1 MPAKM
6 KIRSAYATLPSAER
20 KVADFIL
27 ANPERAM
34 HMVIN
39 EIAECAGVSVP
50 SVTRL
55 ARKLGYKGFLDFRV
69 ALASGAAI
77 SAEAHKVSPV
87 EETDSDEDVV
97 EKMYL
102 ASIRALEDTYRAMDR
117 SKVCDSARRIAQAD
131 RVFICGGGG
140 SALLA
145 MDMSYQ
151 LNALGVQAVPIVSQT
166 VLNMYK
172 PRFCETDVFIGLS
185 RAGRNK
191 VLTEA
196 VRVAKRQGS
205 TCVFMSNF
213 VNAQGA
219 QSADYFFCT
228 SRLDDMK
235 RILGRESNNAMIALA
250 NLIVLLVARNLKR
263 RIEAEPEM
271 NP

>member
-27 ANPERAM
+27 ENPERAM

-39 EIAECAGVSVP
+39 EIADAAGVSVP

-77 SAEAHKVSPV
+77 TAESHKLTPI
-87 EETDSDEDVV
+87 EETDKDESVV
-97 EKMYL
+97 EKLYL
-102 ASIRALEDTYRAMDR
+102 ASIRALEDTYRALD
-117 SKVCDSARRIAQAD
+117 KEKICELARLIATAD

-145 MDMSYQ
+145 QDVAYQ
-151 LNALGVQAVPIVSQT
+151 LDVLGVQAIPVTSLA

-172 PRFCETDVFIGLS
+172 TRFGEKDIVIGLS

-191 VLTEA
+191 QLTEA
-196 VRVAKRQGS
+196 IRQAKKQGS
-205 TCVFMSNF
+205 ICVFMSNY

-219 QSADYFFCT
+219 QAADYFFCT

-235 RILGRESNNAMIALA
+235 RILGTESNNAMIALTS
-250 NLIVLLVARNLKR
+250 VLVMLVARNLQC
-263 RIEAEPEM
+263 RIEDEPEM
-271 NP
+271 EP

>member
-27 ANPERAM
+27 ENPERAM

-39 EIAECAGVSVP
+39 EIADAAGVSVP

-77 SAEAHKVSPV
+77 SAEAHKLSPV
-87 EETDSDEDVV
+87 EETDSDETVV
-97 EKMYL
+97 EKLYH
-102 ASIRALEDTYRAMDR
+102 ASIRALEDTYRALDKE
-117 SKVCDSARRIAQAD
+117 KVCELARVIASAE
-131 RVFICGGGG
+131 RVFVCGGGG

-145 MDMSYQ
+145 QDVAYQ
-151 LNALGVQAVPIVSQT
+151 LAKLGVQAIPVTSQA
-166 VLNMYK
+166 VLTMFK
-172 PRFCETDVFIGLS
+172 TRFCEKDVFIGLS

-191 VLTEA
+191 LLTEA
-196 VRVAKRQGS
+196 VRQAKKQGS
-205 TCVFMSNF
+205 ACVFMSNY

-219 QSADYFFCT
+219 QAADYFFCT

-235 RILGRESNNAMIALA
+235 KILGTESNNAMIALT
-250 NLIVLLVARNLKR
+250 NLLVLLVARNLKR
-263 RIEAEPEM
+263 RIEDEPEM
-271 NP
+271 DP

>member
-6 KIRSAYATLPSAER
+6 KIRSAYTSLPSAER

-27 ANPERAM
+27 ENPERAM

-39 EIAECAGVSVP
+39 EIADSAGVSVP

-55 ARKLGYKGFLDFRV
+55 ARKLGYKGFLEFRV
-69 ALASGAAI
+69 ALASGAAL
-77 SAEAHKVSPV
+77 SAETHKLSPV
-87 EETDSDEDVV
+87 EDTDSDEEVV
-97 EKMYL
+97 EKVYL
-102 ASIRALEDTYRAMDR
+102 ASIRALEDTYRALDR
-117 SKVCDSARRIAQAD
+117 ERICELARAIATAD

-140 SALLA
+140 STLLA
-145 MDMSYQ
+145 QDAAFQ
-151 LNALGVQAVPIVSQT
+151 LNALGVQAVPIISQT

-191 VLTEA
+191 LLTEA
-196 VRVAKRQGS
+196 VRQAKRQGS
-205 TCVFMSNF
+205 TCVFMSNY

-219 QSADYFFCT
+219 QTADYFFCT

-235 RILGRESNNAMIALA
+235 KILGTESNSAMIALM
-250 NLIVLLVARNLKR
+250 NLILLLVARILER
-263 RIEAEPEM
+263 RIVAELEM
-271 NP
+271 DP

>member
-27 ANPERAM
+27 ENPERAM

-39 EIAECAGVSVP
+39 EIADAAGVSVP

-55 ARKLGYKGFLDFRV
+55 ARKLGYKGFLEFRV

-77 SAEAHKVSPV
+77 NAETHKLSPI
-87 EETDSDEDVV
+87 EDTDSDETVV

-102 ASIRALEDTYRAMDR
+102 ASIRALEDTYRALDR
-117 SKVCDSARRIAQAD
+117 EKFCELARLIAGAE

-145 MDMSYQ
+145 GDVAYQ
-151 LNALGVQAVPIVSQT
+151 LDALGVQAIPITSQT

-172 PRFCETDVFIGLS
+172 PRFNEKDILIGLS

-191 VLTEA
+191 QLTEA
-196 VRVAKRQGS
+196 IRQAKKQGS
-205 TCVFMSNF
+205 TCVFMSNY

-219 QSADYFFCT
+219 QAADYFFCT

-235 RILGRESNNAMIALA
+235 KLLGTESNNAMIALT
-250 NLIVLLVARNLKR
+250 NVLVLLVARMLKR
-263 RIEAEPEM
+263 RIEDEQEM
-271 NP
+271 NL

>member
-39 EIAECAGVSVP
+39 EIADAAGVSVP

-55 ARKLGYKGFLDFRV
+55 ARKLGYKGFLEFRV

-77 SAEAHKVSPV
+77 TAEAHKVSPI
-87 EETDSDEDVV
+87 EDTDSDEAVV
-97 EKMYL
+97 EKLYL
-102 ASIRALEDTYRAMDR
+102 ASIRALEDTYRALDKH
-117 SKVCDSARRIAQAD
+117 KVCELAHAIAQAE

-145 MDMSYQ
+145 EDITFQ
-151 LNALGVQAVPIVSQT
+151 LNVLGVQAIAITSQA

-172 PRFCETDVFIGLS
+172 PRFGKKDVFVGLS

-191 VLTEA
+191 QLTEA
-196 VRVAKRQGS
+196 VRQAKRQGS
-205 TCVFMSNF
+205 TCAFMSNY

-219 QSADYFFCT
+219 QSSDYFFCT
-228 SRLDDMK
+228 SRVDDMK
-235 RILGRESNNAMIALA
+235 KILGKESNNAMIALT
-250 NLIVLLVARNLKR
+250 NLLVLLVARNLNR
-263 RIEAEPEM
+263 RIEDEPEM